1 MSILLE
7 PILKDTVIKGLE
19 EINPFEIAR
28 KESERVIG
36 NAVENTL
43 HEVPFIGDAIDEKNE
58 IFGAIDEEGTKL
70 KKKVFDK
77 TGITRVEDHL
87 NKNVKET
94 VDKFKDKLG
103 IKKVQTPEEIKK
115 GDISI
120 GTTKALDRLGY
131 EQNPEGFKLNK
142 SLSIKNAKLQRVKSS
157 IDRIENL
164 NKQGALSN
172 EEAKDSLD
180 ALFRIKDKVLDGIE
194 SEDGKPYHETEFDQE
209 KEFYNNILSKN
220 KDTDKKILSLNKPPA
235 PRGTPER
242 QFSDSIRKQS
252 IRDRMKQ
259 IITDTI
265 DDNSIKSLNNP
276 NLKLTSNERSEL
288 IKLFDRQK
296 GHSFKLTDE
305 GNLTYNIPESTSS
318 FGKNSLEFR
327 NAVKRG
333 SKMAEII
340 SKSDNISD
348 ELKDQLL
355 KLDSNLK
362 PQRGSRGRWFKSTG
376 TEKESIRY
384 QNMRNEIKNQ
394 ITPDILNDSVDAPFR
409 RSRVDKK
416 FGFGPRNRIFGK
428 PIEPQPDP
436 VLNPEPGLPKTFDE
450 GEAETQTAEPK
461 LPNVPRRRSL
471 PDAPDDPIE
480 PKTVTKKPSDLGV
493 KPKPS
498 SSILLEEEEEET
510 IEEPRQ
516 PIPKDEPIKGK
527 GKEGEEEKDIEEKQ
541 DSDEDIEGMQFAEPL
556 TEVKPG
562 SGKIGGVGAA
572 VDDDVIPTDEGDSF
586 IEGDPPSDE
595 FSDSDTVDMG
605 KFQNEDGSAKS
616 DADIKRSWKE
626 QYPNLKLTK
635 DGLVAI
641 KDAIKNAGGTRLG
654 QLALGLLGIV
664 TTALLS
670 VALVKLKSVINES
683 EALPADIKEGLSGVI
698 DSVKETLKGLDKTS
712 KDQINKE
719 IKSLGNDI
727 LRFGRSSNQRD
738 EQLVN
743 VNNPGSS
750 TTQNKK
756 NRSELDKIETD
767 LKNQRGNIKANA
779 QRLSK
784 DLKAASRKAQRDEIK
799 KEAKE
804 KAKEEKDTQAET
816 AIDKGIVSPR
826 LDPFQFT
833 FNISNDS
840 DNSKFKKKISPQFTD
855 TNQVDNSVK
864 IKRTIGNENKINK
877 SVKGKNNKLV
887 SDGFK

>member
-1 MSILLE
+1 
-7 PILKDTVIKGLE
+7 
-19 EINPFEIAR
+19 
-28 KESERVIG
+28 
-36 NAVENTL
+36 
-43 HEVPFIGDAIDEKNE
+43 
-58 IFGAIDEEGTKL
+58 
-70 KKKVFDK
+70 
-77 TGITRVEDHL
+77 
-87 NKNVKET
+87 
-94 VDKFKDKLG
+94 
-103 IKKVQTPEEIKK
+103 
-115 GDISI
+115 
-120 GTTKALDRLGY
+120 
-131 EQNPEGFKLNK
+131 
-142 SLSIKNAKLQRVKSS
+142 
-157 IDRIENL
+157 
-164 NKQGALSN
+164 
-172 EEAKDSLD
+172 
-180 ALFRIKDKVLDGIE
+180 
-194 SEDGKPYHETEFDQE
+194 
-209 KEFYNNILSKN
+209 
-220 KDTDKKILSLNKPPA
+220 
-235 PRGTPER
+235 
-242 QFSDSIRKQS
+242 
-252 IRDRMKQ
+252 
-259 IITDTI
+259 
-265 DDNSIKSLNNP
+265 
-276 NLKLTSNERSEL
+276 
-288 IKLFDRQK
+288 
-296 GHSFKLTDE
+296 
-305 GNLTYNIPESTSS
+305 
-318 FGKNSLEFR
+318 
-327 NAVKRG
+327 
-333 SKMAEII
+333 
-340 SKSDNISD
+340 
-348 ELKDQLL
+348 
-355 KLDSNLK
+355 
-362 PQRGSRGRWFKSTG
+362 
-376 TEKESIRY
+376 
-384 QNMRNEIKNQ
+384 
-394 ITPDILNDSVDAPFR
+394 
-409 RSRVDKK
+409 
-416 FGFGPRNRIFGK
+416 
-428 PIEPQPDP
+428 
-436 VLNPEPGLPKTFDE
+436 
-450 GEAETQTAEPK
+450 
-461 LPNVPRRRSL
+461 
-471 PDAPDDPIE
+471 
-480 PKTVTKKPSDLGV
+480 
-493 KPKPS
+493 
-498 SSILLEEEEEET
+498 
-510 IEEPRQ
+510 
-516 PIPKDEPIKGK
+516 
-527 GKEGEEEKDIEEKQ
+527 
-541 DSDEDIEGMQFAEPL
+541 MQFAEPL

-572 VDDDVIPTDEGDSF
+572 VDADVIPTDEGDSF

-654 QLALGLLGIV
+654 QVALGLLGIV

-727 LRFGRSSNQRD
+727 LRFGRSTNQRD

-750 TTQNKK
+750 TSQNKK